1 MFPAKGSVGSGA
13 VGERVFFSADV
24 TRMAGVTLRQLQWWD
39 ERKVVAPRKED
50 HRRVYLPQQV
60 LEILIVAALRR
71 KGLSLRKIRR
81 ILRLLRRELA
91 QPSSKAREDASK
103 VYLLTDIHSVRLE
116 DEAVRILEVI
126 SAAPSAMYLVS
137 LSDLIKRITSEEAPR
152 RYWTRQLQLF

>member
-1 MFPAKGSVGSGA
+1 MFPAKGGASSGA

-39 ERKVVAPRKED
+39 ERKVVAPRKEN

-60 LEILIVAALRR
+60 LEILIVAALRG

-103 VYLLTDIHSVRLE
+103 VYLLTDVHSVRLE
-116 DEAVRILEVI
+116 DDPERILEVL
-126 SAAPSAMYLVS
+126 SAAPNAMYLVS
-137 LSDLIKRITSEEAPR
+137 LSDQIKRITSEEAPR

>member
-1 MFPAKGSVGSGA
+1 M
-13 VGERVFFSADV
+13 AD
-24 TRMAGVTLRQLQWWD
+24 VTLRQLQWWD
-39 ERKVVAPRKED
+39 ERKVVAPRKEN

-91 QPSSKAREDASK
+91 QSSSKARDDASK
-103 VYLLTDIHSVRLE
+103 LYLLTDVHTVHLE
-116 DEAVRILEVI
+116 DEPELILKVLSE
-126 SAAPSAMYLVS
+126 APGAIYLVS
-137 LSDLIKRITSEEAPR
+137 LSDQIKRIASEEAPR

>member
-1 MFPAKGSVGSGA
+1 MFPAKGSAGSGA

-60 LEILIVAALRR
+60 LEILIVSALRR

-126 SAAPSAMYLVS
+126 SAAPSAIYLVS